1 VLAVAVGNVHGLTTT
16 PVSLDLERLAAIRNA
31 VVVPLVLHGASCLPD
46 EQVSGAIRCG
56 VAKIN
61 INTELRKAYW
71 PPSCRCCHRCS
82 PRTTASLSGA
92 PAERR
97 WRRHRPLDLRAGQQ
111 PPAGRHHFVIGDPAG
126 QRTTQGGEPA
136 CLTAVLTSP

>member
-61 INTELRKAYW
+61 INTELRKVTGRRRVGAAIGARHARQRR
-71 PPSCRCCHRCS
+71 SLARR
-82 PRTTASLSGA
+82 PRGGGD
-92 PAERR
+92 
-97 WRRHRPLDLRAGQQ
+97 RHRPLDLRAGQQ

-136 CLTAVLTSP
+136 CLTAVLTTP